1 MSNKSNIMNN
11 KKLEARLNIFEIFS
25 LTWISIAIFSLIIA
39 VLGIFNIW
47 LIFIGLIITIAVFAV
62 LIKKG
67 LVIIDKMS
75 KFSIGM
81 FIFIA
86 VFGIF
91 LSIFTTP
98 TIFEGRDEGTYS
110 SSAILISQEGG
121 LVYENELV
129 DELFD
134 IYGPGKALNFPGF
147 YYTQE
152 GQLKSQFLPG
162 YPSWIS
168 IFYSAGGIKGIKFAN
183 LFPFITFIFSI
194 LLILKLLLRKKGLQ
208 ENIIKKAQF
217 AALAMLVTSFPLVIF
232 YKFTLSE
239 IYFGALA
246 WFSLYL
252 ILKYLENKSFKNYVV
267 IFIPL
272 VLMLFIRI
280 EAMAIIFFF
289 VLIMILKD
297 ANHLQKPRYQIPLI
311 ITGISFVIA
320 IYFEP
325 NFFINSIKNIMP
337 FDISPDGFIEKGDS
351 SIKTLF
357 PDDWSNFYLARIFFI
372 YNLITLFAMAFI
384 VIIKSISKFSFSATD
399 RVKKDISKINSF
411 VLIPFTFFFPTF
423 IYLLDANISLDHPWM
438 LRRFAFS
445 IIPIA
450 ILYSAIFLIEVSKKN
465 KTLVRILA
473 IAIVAINLSLLL
485 PNITAI
491 EKNFLTFS
499 QNKKL
504 LSQTEELAKN
514 FSPDDLILVSQKSS
528 GSGWSLISSAM
539 RNVFGLKAIYFFNPD
554 DIEKINLEKFNNIY
568 LVTSDEEYEI
578 YKELD
583 LQKIVQSYKIKN
595 SIINPS
601 RNSKIEPSIKEY
613 EASGKIYQIKK

>member
-1 MSNKSNIMNN
+1 MNN